1 MQVIRY
7 LNGKRLNGAMP
18 QLRIGD
24 TGICSLL
31 GHARRR
37 QEIPLRKDAGS
48 AILEA
53 EGGGYGKD
61 SL

>member
-18 QLRIGD
+18 RLRIED

-31 GHARRR
+31 GQARRR
-37 QEIPLRKDAGS
+37 QEIPLRKRAGS

-53 EGGGYGKD
+53 EDGGYGKD
-61 SL
+61 ES